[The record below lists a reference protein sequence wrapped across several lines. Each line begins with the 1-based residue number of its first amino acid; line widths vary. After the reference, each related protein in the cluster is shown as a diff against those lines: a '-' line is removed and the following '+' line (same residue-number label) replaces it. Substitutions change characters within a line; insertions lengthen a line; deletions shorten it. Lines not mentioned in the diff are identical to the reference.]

1 MKATEIIVIIC
12 FKGCQVFV
20 WLCNWPKDSRQ
31 QWMYNGRWNGKF
43 NNIQVQPFLCVFF
56 FLSYFLSY
64 HCVLVVWSP
73 LGFILVFCHI
83 LSLILCLSKEHGFI
97 FWSGAGNL
105 RHTRVNK
112 LRVHL
117 KRVWSTQSAL
127 FTNRT
132 LFMKLYSVSS
142 YQDQEKYF

>member
-56 FLSYFLSY
+56 FIILFELSL
-64 HCVLVVWSP
+64 CTCGLVTSRIY
-73 LGFILVFCHI
+73 LAFCHI
-83 LSLILCLSKEHGFI
+83 LSLILCLSKEHRFI